1 MCKFIAERIITC
13 QCTNENLG
21 NSLTKRDFRL
31 QSGNLVY
38 KMRFSFT
45 KRDSWVTNGTLALH
59 FTPAIYK
66 KYMLKNYFDI
76 IKKYVYNIKIDS
88 KQEDWC
94 MTISEQ
100 IKVLCVR
107 CGVSEAELARRLG
120 KSPQSFNSK
129 MKRESFT
136 VEDLDN
142 IADVLGV
149 EFNREFILANGDKV

>member
-1 MCKFIAERIITC
+1 MLLFEARARYLFLYSPYYLLLFVI
-13 QCTNENLG
+13 
-21 NSLTKRDFRL
+21 
-31 QSGNLVY
+31 
-38 KMRFSFT
+38 
-45 KRDSWVTNGTLALH
+45 GTAN
-59 FTPAIYK
+59 IY
-66 KYMLKNYFDI
+66 
-76 IKKYVYNIKIDS
+76 IKIDS
-88 KQEDWC
+88 KKEDWC

-136 VEDLDN
+136 VEDLEK